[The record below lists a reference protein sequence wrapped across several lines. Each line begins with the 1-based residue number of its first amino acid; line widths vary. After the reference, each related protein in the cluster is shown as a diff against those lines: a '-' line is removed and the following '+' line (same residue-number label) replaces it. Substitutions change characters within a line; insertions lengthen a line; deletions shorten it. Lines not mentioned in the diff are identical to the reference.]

1 MTRLGYTHL
10 KSCLNCHNCQLSKYI
25 GIGFSRPLNF
35 SMLHVSSCPTMSHM
49 SHLWFDPERNPG
61 HHDNQAGGDV
71 GVEHKVPELR

>member
-1 MTRLGYTHL
+1 MTM
-10 KSCLNCHNCQLSKYI
+10 
-25 GIGFSRPLNF
+25 F
-35 SMLHVSSCPTMSHM
+35 HVSSFPTMSHM